1 MTSSADPRAMRRLAD
16 DLARPRQD
24 IEAAF
29 VAVGGRL
36 TDGAALLNTL
46 SKLFEAL
53 PQTLGGEEVE
63 EASGH
68 LRAVATRAGQLATTF
83 AQEKSDLARL
93 AEVVAAANSPISD
106 LKRAVKM
113 MGIVSVNARV
123 TAAGIVGDS
132 DDFEVFT
139 TDIATLSDSA
149 SRTIQDFAQVY
160 RQLTAEV
167 DRATSQRARFEKAH
181 ADTLNHLGT
190 SLSSTLAALD
200 QQRAVAL
207 ESSTETGRVSRQ
219 IVGRIG
225 SAVMS
230 LQVGDATRQR
240 IEHAELA
247 LTSMADLIEG
257 HAAFDQTLPGEQHD
271 TALAALAA
279 LQHQQI
285 AGTAQS
291 FAQEVEQAEADLS
304 ALAADAGTIMARS
317 RDFHGD
323 ERGTSSAVASLSAQL
338 RTAVTILAD
347 FEAER
352 AKLEIVAHAVQE
364 TVKTLLEHVAAVQE
378 IEANMRLVSLNAA
391 VRCAQLGPRGASLT
405 VIATQLRE
413 LTSETV
419 IAAEAAMARLGE
431 SSTLAGSFGAA
442 SDQGSGQ
449 IGELEDQANLA
460 LDILSTLDRGLADA
474 LKRLNSDGPKV
485 IKLLEAAADGLSG
498 QSAMAET
505 LDDIAI
511 ATAAL
516 STQAPPAQLTT
527 ELSAILASLRKS
539 YTMEAERQIHDRL
552 FAAAAGA
559 ANAGSASQDENEAA
573 EDLAAFML

>member
-1 MTSSADPRAMRRLAD
+1 MTTADPRAIRRLANE
-16 DLARPRQD
+16 LARPRQD

-36 TDGAALLNTL
+36 TEGAALLSKL

-53 PQTLGGEEVE
+53 PQVLGGAQVE
-63 EASGH
+63 EASTH
-68 LRAVATRAGQLATTF
+68 LRAVASRAEQLATTF
-83 AQEKSDLARL
+83 TQEKSDLARL
-93 AEVVAAANSPISD
+93 AEVVAAANAPISD

-132 DDFEVFT
+132 EDFDVFT

-149 SRTIQDFAQVY
+149 TRTIQDFAQVY

-167 DRATSQRARFEKAH
+167 DRATNQRARFEAAH
-181 ADTLNHLGT
+181 ADTLTHLGS
-190 SLSSTLAALD
+190 SLGATLSALE

-207 ESSTETGRVSRQ
+207 ESSAETGRVSRQ

-247 LTSMADLIEG
+247 LTSLADLIEG
-257 HAAFDQTLPGEQHD
+257 HAAWGKTLPAEQHE
-271 TALAALAA
+271 AALAA
-279 LQHQQI
+279 FSNLQYQQI
-285 AGTAQS
+285 VGTAES
-291 FAQEVEQAEADLS
+291 FAQEVGQAEADLS
-304 ALAADAGTIMARS
+304 ALAADADTIMARS
-317 RDFHGD
+317 RDFHGG
-323 ERGTSSAVASLSAQL
+323 EHGANSAIASLSAQL
-338 RTAVTILAD
+338 RKAVTILAD

-352 AKLEIVAHAVQE
+352 NKLEIVGHAVQE
-364 TVKTLLEHVAAVQE
+364 TVKTLLEHVEAVQE

-413 LTSETV
+413 LTSDTV
-419 IAAEAAMARLGE
+419 VAAETAMARLDE
-431 SSTLAGSFGAA
+431 SSTLAGVFGAA

-449 IGELEDQANLA
+449 IGQLEEQANLA
-460 LDILSTLDRGLADA
+460 LDILSRLDRGLAEA

-516 STQAPPAQLTT
+516 STQTPPAQLTS

-552 FAAAAGA
+552 FAAAGGA
-559 ANAGSASQDENEAA
+559 AIAGSASLDDIDAD
-573 EDLAAFML
+573 EDLAEFML

>member
-1 MTSSADPRAMRRLAD
+1 MTQPADPKTIRRLVQ
-16 DLARPRQD
+16 DLERPRQD

-36 TDGAALLNTL
+36 TEGAALLNKL

-53 PQTLGGEEVE
+53 PQALGGAQVE
-63 EASGH
+63 EASAH
-68 LRAVATRAGQLATTF
+68 LRTVATRAEQLAATF
-83 AQEKSDLARL
+83 AQEKGDLMRL
-93 AEVVAAANSPISD
+93 GEVVAAANAPIAD
-106 LKRAVKM
+106 LRRTVKM

-132 DDFEVFT
+132 DDFDVFT
-139 TDIATLSDSA
+139 NDIATLSDSA

-160 RQLTAEV
+160 RQLTTEV
-167 DRATSQRARFEKAH
+167 DRAANQRARFEAAH
-181 ADTLNHLGT
+181 ADTLTHLGR
-190 SLSSTLAALD
+190 SLAETLSALD
-200 QQRAVAL
+200 RQRATAL
-207 ESSTETGRVSRQ
+207 ESSTETGRVSKQ

-247 LTSMADLIEG
+247 LTSLADLVEG
-257 HAAFDQTLPGEQHD
+257 GAAFGQTLTDETKAPAIAGI
-271 TALAALAA
+271 AA
-279 LQHQQI
+279 LQQQQI
-285 AGTAQS
+285 ANIAQS
-291 FAQEVEQAEADLS
+291 FTQEVQQAEADLA

-323 ERGTSSAVASLSAQL
+323 EIGKGSSVASLNAQL
-338 RTAVTILAD
+338 RKAVTILAD
-347 FEAER
+347 FETER
-352 AKLEIVAHAVQE
+352 EKLETVAHAVQD
-364 TVKTLLEHVAAVQE
+364 TVRTLLEHVEAVQE
-378 IEANMRLVSLNAA
+378 IESNMRLVSLNAA

-419 IAAEAAMARLGE
+419 VAAEAAMARLDE
-431 SSTLAGSFGAA
+431 SSALAGSFGTA

-449 IGELEDQANLA
+449 ISELEGQATLA
-460 LDILSTLDRGLADA
+460 LDILSRLDENLAAA
-474 LKRLNSDGPKV
+474 LGRLNSDGPKV
-485 IKLLEAAADGLSG
+485 IDLLEKAAQGLSG
-498 QSAMAET
+498 QSAMAEA

-511 ATAAL
+511 ATASL
-516 STQAPPAQLTT
+516 SPEAPPGQISPALGNV
-527 ELSAILASLRKS
+527 LAGLRKS

-552 FAAAAGA
+552 FPEDAATADTT
-559 ANAGSASQDENEAA
+559 DERATDVD
-573 EDLAAFML
+573 DLAAFML